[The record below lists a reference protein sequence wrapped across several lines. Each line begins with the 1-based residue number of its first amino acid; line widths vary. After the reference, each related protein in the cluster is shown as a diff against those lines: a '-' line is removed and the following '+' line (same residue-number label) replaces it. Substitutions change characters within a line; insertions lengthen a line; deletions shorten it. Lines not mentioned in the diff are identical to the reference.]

1 VYGTFPGYARPW
13 VQSLTP
19 NAHTHTQKKKREK
32 AKDRRR
38 KRKRRKIWIP
48 YQRRYTDRK

>member
-1 VYGTFPGYARPW
+1 MALSQGMQGPGFNP
-13 VQSLTP
+13 QHQTHT
-19 NAHTHTQKKKREK
+19 HTHTQKREK